1 MQDMCNIACMNTYL
15 SLLKLQEIQQTRA
28 KSYREV
34 PLSALNPHCDEKDAV
49 KDKAKTEHC

>member
-15 SLLKLQEIQQTRA
+15 SLLKLQEIKKTRA

-34 PLSALNPHCDEKDAV
+34 PLSALNPHCDKKDAV